1 MKGAGRAI
9 AAAVLAG
16 LIGAVGAALF
26 YAWRPAIV
34 VEFDRD
40 LPRTVSGV
48 YPPERDR
55 TSGLTFA
62 WTSADAV
69 IRLPGLD
76 RRVPWTLDVRV
87 RGARAAPP
95 DNPYLTVVIDG
106 VNVEQIQTTPD
117 FSDLRLRI
125 PPRPD
130 RRGVLID
137 LKSSDT
143 FVPGPSDP
151 RPLGVMLDRFV
162 LAPEGIVLVPYPALV
177 ATSLSSAVMGAAI
190 ALVGVTA
197 GSAIAGAVL
206 LSVGIAAVTARG
218 SAPFG
223 AYPATV
229 LRLSE
234 WTALSLAALS
244 LLVERWRGRG
254 LRNTARFAAVFSA
267 SALLLKLAVLLHPDM
282 PIGDAMFHAHRFES
296 VLAGHYYFTSVA
308 PGGYAFPYPPGLYV
322 FASAFA
328 RLVHRG
334 PSDAALLRI
343 VTTATDCVF
352 GLLLYWAVV
361 RNWPRR
367 LAGALAVAIYHL
379 MPLNFGV
386 LTTGNLTNAFAQSVA
401 IGALAAMAAPALSSS
416 IAQTL
421 LLTAVMAVAF
431 MSHTSTLAIL
441 FVTGVC
447 TSLLFF
453 FAGGRALRSAAWA
466 IAGATAV
473 AAVVS
478 VVVYYGWFVDTY
490 RAEFARIGRETIT
503 AAPAAGGRT
512 IGDRLRFVPYAVG
525 ISIGAPVLLF
535 AFLGAAELARQRM
548 SDLSTGA
555 SAAADR
561 LTLTLGGWL
570 TACVAFLVL
579 GILTPVDMRYYLAA
593 LPALAIGAGVGAA
606 WAWDDGGPRHRRLWR
621 LAAAVFLAA
630 TISSGFHHWWNTLG

>member
-1 MKGAGRAI
+1 MKGVGRAI

-16 LIGAVGAALF
+16 LIGAVCAALF
-26 YAWRPAIV
+26 YAWHPAIV

-48 YPPERDR
+48 YPPERDG

-87 RGARAAPP
+87 RGARATPS
-95 DNPYLTVVIDG
+95 DNPYLTVVVDG

-125 PPRPD
+125 PARPD
-130 RRGVLID
+130 RRGLLIG

-197 GSAIAGAVL
+197 GSAIGGAVL
-206 LSVGIAAVTARG
+206 LSAGIAAVTARG

-223 AYPATV
+223 AYPTTV

-234 WTALSLAALS
+234 WIALSLAALS
-244 LLVERWRGRG
+244 LLVEHRRQRG
-254 LRNTARFAAVFSA
+254 LRNTARFAAIFSA

-308 PGGYAFPYPPGLYV
+308 PGGYTFPYPPGLYV
-322 FASAFA
+322 FASLFA

-334 PSDAALLRI
+334 PPDAALLRI
-343 VTTATDCVF
+343 VATATDCVF
-352 GLLLYWAVV
+352 GLLLYWVVV
-361 RNWPRR
+361 RNWQHRR
-367 LAGALAVAIYHL
+367 AGAMAVAIYHL
-379 MPLNFGV
+379 MPLNFSV

-401 IGALAAMAAPALSSS
+401 IGALAMMAAPALATSL
-416 IAQTL
+416 AQTL
-421 LLTAVMAVAF
+421 LLTALMAVAF
-431 MSHTSTLAIL
+431 MSHTGTLAIL
-441 FVTGVC
+441 FVAGVC

-453 FAGGRALRSAAWA
+453 SVGGRALRSAAWA
-466 IAGATAV
+466 IAVATAV
-473 AAVVS
+473 AAIVS
-478 VVVYYGWFVDTY
+478 VVVYYGWFVNTY
-490 RAEFARIGRETIT
+490 RAEFARIGRETVT

-525 ISIGAPVLLF
+525 INIGAPVLLF
-535 AFLGAAELARQRM
+535 AFLGAAELARQRVPG
-548 SDLSTGA
+548 LSTVA
-555 SAAADR
+555 SATADR

-570 TACVAFLVL
+570 TSCFAFLVL

-593 LPALAIGAGVGAA
+593 LPVLAIGAGFGAA
-606 WAWDDGGPRHRRLWR
+606 WAWEDGGPLHRRVWR
-621 LAAAVFLAA
+621 LAAAIFLAA
-630 TISSGFHHWWNTLG
+630 TISAGFHHWWSVLG